1 MPVRK
6 KPRAGGDL
14 MPDHDLAA
22 KIRAAQ
28 AGDTLARE
36 HLIKTHQD
44 FINAIASRF
53 KGQSLDRYN
62 DDEWSIALLAFN
74 EAIECFQEQHGASFR
89 SYATRVI
96 NHRLIDAA
104 RKEKRHRYQPLE
116 VRNAEGE
123 LLPNPVETELS
134 WQAFRETELVRER
147 TEEIRAFEAELSAYG
162 ISFQNLA
169 KTCPQHSDT
178 RARLV
183 QVASL
188 IAADPALR
196 RELKR
201 TKRLPLQA
209 LCQATGLSRKVL
221 KSGRRFIIAL
231 TILLAADEYVH
242 LRDFFDLP
250 SSGGEKG

>member
-1 MPVRK
+1 MPL
-6 KPRAGGDL
+6 KP
-14 MPDHDLAA
+14 
-22 KIRAAQ
+22 
-28 AGDTLARE
+28 
-36 HLIKTHQD
+36 
-44 FINAIASRF
+44 N
-53 KGQSLDRYN
+53 
-62 DDEWSIALLAFN
+62 
-74 EAIECFQEQHGASFR
+74 
-89 SYATRVI
+89 
-96 NHRLIDAA
+96 
-104 RKEKRHRYQPLE
+104 YQPTASHSRTWLKR
-116 VRNAEGE
+116 V
-123 LLPNPVETELS
+123 PNTV
-134 WQAFRETELVRER
+134 
-147 TEEIRAFEAELSAYG
+147 
-162 ISFQNLA
+162 
-169 KTCPQHSDT
+169 T

-221 KSGRRFIIAL
+221 KYGRRFIIAL